1 MAELVYDGA
10 SYGIKQYTLRASG
23 PMPIYSA
30 GGNIP
35 LAYVIHSFG
44 ADLSTVDVYE
54 CTESLLPSTS
64 FKGQGGD
71 LLSASFS
78 SVGDKD
84 GAVFQGRS
92 LYYPEFIN
100 EGDEG
105 FNTDTDSC
113 VGRSA

>member
-1 MAELVYDGA
+1 
-10 SYGIKQYTLRASG
+10 
-23 PMPIYSA
+23 MPIYSL

-54 CTESLLPSTS
+54 CTETLLQSSS
-64 FKGQGGD
+64 FQGQGGD

-92 LYYPEFIN
+92 LYYPEFVAEN
-100 EGDEG
+100 SQG
-105 FNTDTDSC
+105 FNSNLFSC
-113 VGRSA
+113 VGRGA